1 MTSND
6 AKREQ
11 PVQTRPQDARPAA
24 APLQPGPPSNAAS
37 RIDTSS
43 VLRLD
48 RLPPRTAAVVEGVD
62 DRAPADAVSDMRN
75 TAAAA
80 GRAASAPA
88 FDQIARRLREL
99 GFVGGERVEVVAAGP
114 FGGDP
119 LLVQVG
125 FTRFALRRSEAAR
138 VRVRTEAA

>member
-1 MTSND
+1 VDS
-6 AKREQ
+6 
-11 PVQTRPQDARPAA
+11 
-24 APLQPGPPSNAAS
+24 LQPGPRSDAAS
-37 RIDTSS
+37 RSDPPPA
-43 VLRLD
+43 LRLD

-62 DRAPADAVSDMRN
+62 DHVHSDPAQGDPAHSAGDAETRGSGGAR
-75 TAAAA
+75 TAGAA
-80 GRAASAPA
+80 GGAASAPA

-99 GFVGGERVEVVAAGP
+99 GFVGGERVEVVATGP